1 MSDEWGGP
9 HVHDK
14 DSTFPDARGGSYQ
27 GRVQLAELQGVCYD
41 WVGNIDIT
49 CCCKFWHFRHCCEQN
64 WIHERQPVLW
74 LPLLWSQSSVEH
86 EVPKVIFTLKLLD
99 IFQKKKIISFKFRSN
114 LVLEWFAE
122 GVVEGK
128 YSSVWNQNNSKG
140 KIASQWQTCESN
152 WNNFGY

>member
-1 MSDEWGGP
+1 MNGV
-9 HVHDK
+9 VHMFVTRIQHLI
-14 DSTFPDARGGSYQ
+14 SWCTWR
-27 GRVQLAELQGVCYD
+27 QLPWKRSISWITCVCYD

-74 LPLLWSQSSVEH
+74 LPLRWSQSSVRDTRSHIYIKTFRHFPE
-86 EVPKVIFTLKLLD
+86 K
-99 IFQKKKIISFKFRSN
+99 ISFEFRSN

-128 YSSVWNQNNSKG
+128 HSSVWNQNNSKG

-152 WNNFGY
+152 LNYFSD